1 MIRGNHKV
9 LTRSVGID
17 SSVEKRKR
25 VSPNT
30 PECNMELSQR
40 ERIIAGS
47 TDYSNLRSIHL
58 GHHPKKKKKKKTIT
72 CFFFL
77 LVISDDIYNFL
88 LFGWT
93 ARASVWLAFAK
104 GIPPSPFLPIIEFLS
119 VSLRKLIWP
128 SFFFF
133 FICKAGVYILVRAY
147 ANPRAIEPWS
157 VRLPLGEGT
166 AKQVWKDLQDSW
178 SFRSQTTSTT
188 EAAHRL
194 SFQPTI
200 EFEIRYIHSLGN
212 ALGATTTTKSK
223 DKFPFHSISF
233 QTYQKDNLCW
243 H

>member
-93 ARASVWLAFAK
+93 ARASV
-104 GIPPSPFLPIIEFLS
+104 
-119 VSLRKLIWP
+119 
-128 SFFFF
+128 
-133 FICKAGVYILVRAY
+133 
-147 ANPRAIEPWS
+147 
-157 VRLPLGEGT
+157 
-166 AKQVWKDLQDSW
+166 
-178 SFRSQTTSTT
+178 
-188 EAAHRL
+188 
-194 SFQPTI
+194 
-200 EFEIRYIHSLGN
+200 
-212 ALGATTTTKSK
+212 
-223 DKFPFHSISF
+223 
-233 QTYQKDNLCW
+233 
-243 H
+243 